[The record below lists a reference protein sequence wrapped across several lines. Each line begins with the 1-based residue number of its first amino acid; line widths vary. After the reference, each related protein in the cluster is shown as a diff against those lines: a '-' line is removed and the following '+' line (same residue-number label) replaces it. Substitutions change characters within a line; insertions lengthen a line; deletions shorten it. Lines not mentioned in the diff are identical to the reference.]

1 MRAVP
6 FFALS
11 VEEGL
16 RFVKSKEDA
25 FPFGLPVALFVGD
38 QQAIVRR
45 QRHQYRARYGGTLC
59 SADPAEIYY
68 RRTDRAET
76 MGYRFALYSSFDRSD
91 GAHSGGQAAVFR
103 FYQHV
108 CQPGGYADRD
118 PLFPLFSL
126 YGL

>member
-1 MRAVP
+1 MLKVKKTLSHLVFLLRYSWGISKRLFAASAISIVLDTVEP
-6 FFALS
+6 FVLLILPKFIIDELT
-11 VEEGL
+11 GL
-16 RFVKSKEDA
+16 KRWDIV
-25 FPFGLPVALFVGD
+25 LP
-38 QQAIVRR
+38 
-45 QRHQYRARYGGTLC
+45 
-59 SADPAEIYY
+59 
-68 RRTDRAET
+68 
-76 MGYRFALYSSFDRSD
+76 LYSSFDRSD